1 MKAREEGQYWQ
12 IAAEYCK
19 KDVLELYGQD
29 NEKNQI
35 QIFLF
40 LANNIIFGQMSSDKY
55 KALRVK
61 DLWPIAETLAG
72 VKSANSFRNRA
83 QLLEL
88 SHIIPK
94 FIYEH
99 ITK

>member
-1 MKAREEGQYWQ
+1 MQKHEEGQYWQ
-12 IAAEYCK
+12 LAAEYCK
-19 KDVLELYGQD
+19 KDVQALYGPE
-29 NEKNQI
+29 NEKTQI

-40 LANNIIFGQMSSDKY
+40 LSNNIIFGQMSSAKY
-55 KALRVK
+55 RALKVK

-72 VKSANSFRNRA
+72 VKSANSFKNRA

-88 SHIIPK
+88 SHIVPK

-99 ITK
+99 INK

>member
-1 MKAREEGQYWQ
+1 MKADKDTQYWQ

-19 KDVLELYGQD
+19 KDFLELYGQD
-29 NEKNQI
+29 NEKTQI
-35 QIFLF
+35 QIFPF
-40 LANNIIFGQMSSDKY
+40 LSNNIIFGQMSSAKY
-55 KALRVK
+55 KSLKVK
-61 DLWPIAETLAG
+61 DLWPISEQLAG
-72 VKSANSFRNRA
+72 VKAANSFKNRA

-94 FIYEH
+94 FILES